1 MKPLGIL
8 ALPVHENSLL
18 PALHFLLW
26 RRIDSTIAGH
36 CLDFD
41 LYSFSSSAN
50 DEEAASEIMDDL
62 VTLSAYHIAS
72 HAQQGTLH
80 KIYGNRYPLH
90 IRGEDS
96 WEAHHDSMHRI
107 EEGVIAKAASSF
119 IQIKN
124 SGETPSPRTDSYLES
139 LKGLT
144 DQELSITML
153 AVLQSFHQCYRF
165 RSH

>member
-1 MKPLGIL
+1 
-8 ALPVHENSLL
+8 
-18 PALHFLLW
+18 
-26 RRIDSTIAGH
+26 
-36 CLDFD
+36 
-41 LYSFSSSAN
+41 
-50 DEEAASEIMDDL
+50 MDDL